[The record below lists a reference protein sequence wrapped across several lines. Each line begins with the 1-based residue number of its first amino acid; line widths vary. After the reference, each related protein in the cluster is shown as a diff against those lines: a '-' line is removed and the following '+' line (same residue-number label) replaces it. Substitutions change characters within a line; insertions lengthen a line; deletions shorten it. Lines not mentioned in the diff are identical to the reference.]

1 MDEERAMKAHA
12 PNGNGLCTGNGK
24 GGQRDEHVREERE
37 DYRLLNRERID
48 VFIERSLNEE

>member
-12 PNGNGLCTGNGK
+12 PNGKSLWTGNDK

-37 DYRLLNRERID
+37 DYRLLNWKRID
-48 VFIERSLNEE
+48 VFIERGLSEE

>member
-12 PNGNGLCTGNGK
+12 PNGKSLWTGNDK

-37 DYRLLNRERID
+37 DYRLLNWKRID
-48 VFIERSLNEE
+48 VFIERGLNEE